1 MILVPYIGAR
11 LVSGPYNF
19 LMNNYVVFPGKEGFG
34 RKLGRYAIVF
44 VINMCLGLG
53 LLYLFDYVFPENFGL
68 TLLKLFVEAI
78 IFIVNFFISKMFI
91 FAKKNKKEKG
101 KQI

>member
-1 MILVPYIGAR
+1 VPYVGAR

-19 LMNNYVVFPGKEGFG
+19 VMNNFVVFPGSEGFG
-34 RKLGRYAIVF
+34 RKLGRYAFIF

-68 TLLKLFVEAI
+68 TLLKVFVEAI
-78 IFIVNFFISKMFI
+78 IFIVNFFVSKTFI
-91 FAKKNKKEKG
+91 FARKLRKKRKG
-101 KQI
+101 EAK

>member
-1 MILVPYIGAR
+1 
-11 LVSGPYNF
+11 
-19 LMNNYVVFPGKEGFG
+19 MNNYIVFPGKEGFG
-34 RKLGRYAIVF
+34 RKLGRYALIF
-44 VINMCLGLG
+44 VINMCLGFS

-91 FAKKNKKEKG
+91 FAKKNRKKAKG
-101 KQI
+101 N